1 MIFGYR
7 EVIRIL
13 KPNKMKFSKTL
24 ITGLILM
31 AGVNAFAQKKAE
43 KFEKLQI
50 EMFPKAKEGYKQVYI
65 QLPVAKNES
74 DLKVE
79 VFVGAEKM
87 LDCNKYFM
95 VGEMKDQDLQGWGY
109 NYYEVESKGE
119 TGGTLMAC
127 PGQKLTKKFVTLKPE
142 TMRYNSKLPIV
153 FYVPKD
159 FEVRY
164 RVLRPDAAMKKAV
177 QN

>member
-1 MIFGYR
+1 
-7 EVIRIL
+7 
-13 KPNKMKFSKTL
+13 MKFSKTL
-24 ITGLILM
+24 IAGLVLM

-65 QLPVAKNES
+65 QLPVAKNEA

-79 VFVGAEKM
+79 VFVGTEKM
-87 LDCNKYFM
+87 LDCNKYFLM
-95 VGEMKDQDLQGWGY
+95 GEMKTQDLQGWGY

-142 TMRYNSKLPIV
+142 IVNYNSKLPLV

-159 FEVRY
+159 IEVRY
-164 RVLRPDAAMKKAV
+164 RVLRPDNTMKKAV
-177 QN
+177 QR

>member
-1 MIFGYR
+1 
-7 EVIRIL
+7 
-13 KPNKMKFSKTL
+13 MKFSKTL
-24 ITGLILM
+24 ITGLVLM
-31 AGVNAFAQKKAE
+31 AGVSAFGQTKAQ

-50 EMFPKAKEGYKQVYI
+50 EMFPKAKEGYRQVYI
-65 QLPVAKNES
+65 QLPVAKNEN

-87 LDCNKYFM
+87 LDCNNYFLM
-95 VGEMKDQDLQGWGY
+95 GEMKTQDLQGWGY

-127 PGQKLTKKFVTLKPE
+127 LDKKLTKKFVTLKPE
-142 TMRYNSKLPIV
+142 IIRYNSKLPLV

-159 FEVRY
+159 IEVRY

-177 QN
+177 QK